1 MLYSGN
7 LCAPCPRIHVLTFW
21 AAIGMKMLAASMKL
35 LALLAV
41 ADGAI
46 IGGSGDY
53 TCVFGVY

>member
-1 MLYSGN
+1 
-7 LCAPCPRIHVLTFW
+7 
-21 AAIGMKMLAASMKL
+21 MLAASMKNLMLATSMKL

-41 ADGAI
+41 ADSLEAIPGAI

>member
-1 MLYSGN
+1 
-7 LCAPCPRIHVLTFW
+7 
-21 AAIGMKMLAASMKL
+21 MLAASMKL

-41 ADGAI
+41 AVLAVAEAIPGAI

>member
-1 MLYSGN
+1 
-7 LCAPCPRIHVLTFW
+7 
-21 AAIGMKMLAASMKL
+21 MLAALMKL

-41 ADGAI
+41 EAIPGAI

>member
-1 MLYSGN
+1 
-7 LCAPCPRIHVLTFW
+7 
-21 AAIGMKMLAASMKL
+21 MLAASMKL

-41 ADGAI
+41 AEAGAI

>member
-1 MLYSGN
+1 
-7 LCAPCPRIHVLTFW
+7 
-21 AAIGMKMLAASMKL
+21 MLAALMKL

-41 ADGAI
+41 ADYTCAIPGAI

>member
-1 MLYSGN
+1 MLRVLVSK
-7 LCAPCPRIHVLTFW
+7 LLTFW